1 MREFLASE
9 SLLGFECRLPRQYP
23 PRAKAITVIAAPIPI
38 PALAPVLSPLLVG
51 DEVLVDEIGE
61 DVESA
66 AVVFVWACKAPPAPV
81 VIIELVDDAEEE
93 DVVDPVLVVPSTAVL
108 CAALDPVSLSL
119 NSSTLHS
126 LR

>member
-1 MREFLASE
+1 
-9 SLLGFECRLPRQYP
+9 
-23 PRAKAITVIAAPIPI
+23 VIAAPIPI

-81 VIIELVDDAEEE
+81 VIIELVDFFFAR
-93 DVVDPVLVVPSTAVL
+93 
-108 CAALDPVSLSL
+108 SL
-119 NSSTLHS
+119 
-126 LR
+126 